1 MPLTQETVRT
11 AMLAAQGLLTPPP
24 KTAEKTDLLP
34 AIRQMG
40 YLQIDTI
47 QAVRRSQNLVLW
59 SRLGDYEV
67 EWLDELHAEGE
78 LFEYYAHALC
88 YLPIEEYPVFRGFM
102 LNGGRA
108 TKYWKKWAD
117 EHPDILT
124 HVHKVVR
131 EKGPTCS
138 LDFKGETLS
147 TGWGSVK
154 HEKLALERLFVTGE
168 LMVSHRKKFR
178 RFYDLRERVLPDWDD
193 ADALDPEA
201 GHQQLLLKTIK
212 ALGVAREDWITP
224 YYYRAKNG
232 LTDTL
237 AKLVTEGQL
246 QQVAVEGWEKPAY
259 IHADQVE
266 MVEAAR
272 TKKLKPEYTTL
283 LSPFDPLISDRD
295 RALALFDFD
304 YRLEAYTPVKDR
316 KYGHF
321 CLPILHKGRLIGRL
335 DPKAHRKE
343 KRMEVRKIFL
353 EPGIPITEEL
363 VNALRDTLQA
373 FTAWHGLDALE
384 IVETDPVEL
393 REALV

>member
-117 EHPDILT
+117 KNPDTLA

-154 HEKLALERLFVTGE
+154 HEKLALERLFCD
-168 LMVSHRKKFR
+168 R
-178 RFYDLRERVLPDWDD
+178 RIDGLP
-193 ADALDPEA
+193 P
-201 GHQQLLLKTIK
+201 
-212 ALGVAREDWITP
+212 
-224 YYYRAKNG
+224 
-232 LTDTL
+232 
-237 AKLVTEGQL
+237 
-246 QQVAVEGWEKPAY
+246 
-259 IHADQVE
+259 
-266 MVEAAR
+266 
-272 TKKLKPEYTTL
+272 
-283 LSPFDPLISDRD
+283 
-295 RALALFDFD
+295 
-304 YRLEAYTPVKDR
+304 
-316 KYGHF
+316 
-321 CLPILHKGRLIGRL
+321 
-335 DPKAHRKE
+335 
-343 KRMEVRKIFL
+343 
-353 EPGIPITEEL
+353 
-363 VNALRDTLQA
+363 
-373 FTAWHGLDALE
+373 
-384 IVETDPVEL
+384 
-393 REALV
+393 

>member
-11 AMLAAQGLLTPPP
+11 AMLAAQGLLAPP
-24 KTAEKTDLLP
+24 KKQAEKADLLP
-34 AIRQMG
+34 IIRQMG

-67 EWLDELHAEGE
+67 DWLDELHAEVQ

-88 YLPIEEYPVFRGFM
+88 YLPIEDFPIFRGFI

-108 TKYWKKWAD
+108 TKYWQKWA
-117 EHPDILT
+117 EQHPDIIASVLEA
-124 HVHKVVR
+124 VR
-131 EKGPTCS
+131 ENGPLCS
-138 LDFKGETLS
+138 LDFEGKTIS

-154 HEKLALERLFVTGE
+154 HEKAALDHLFVSGE
-168 LMVSHRKKFR
+168 LMVTHREKFR
-178 RFYDLRERVLPDWDD
+178 RFYDLRKRVLPEWDD

-201 GHQQLLLKTIK
+201 GHRQLLLKTIR
-212 ALGVAREDWITP
+212 ALGVAREDWLTT
-224 YYYRAKNG
+224 YYYRVKNG
-232 LTDTL
+232 LSDTMNE
-237 AKLVTEGQL
+237 LVAAGRVLSVE
-246 QQVAVEGWEKPAY
+246 VEGWEQPAY
-259 IHADQVE
+259 VHSDQAKL
-266 MVEAAR
+266 VEAAAAG
-272 TKKLKPEYTTL
+272 KLTPSATTL

-295 RALALFDFD
+295 RALDLFNFD

-321 CLPILHKGRLIGRL
+321 SLPILHKGRLIGRL

-343 KRMEVRKIFL
+343 KRLEIRKIYL
-353 EPGIPITEEL
+353 EPGVRITDEL
-363 VNALRDTLQA
+363 AADLRNMLQA
-373 FTAWHGLDALE
+373 FTAWHGLETLE

>member
-1 MPLTQETVRT
+1 MPITQETVRT
-11 AMLAAQGLLTPPP
+11 AMLAAQGLLSPPEKP
-24 KTAEKTDLLP
+24 AQKTNLLP
-34 AIRQMG
+34 IIRQMG

-67 EWLDELHAEGE
+67 DWLDELHAEGR

-88 YLPIEEYPVFRGFM
+88 YLPMEDYPIFRGFI

-108 TKYWKKWAD
+108 TKYWQKWANQ
-117 EHPDILT
+117 HPELIAWVLEE
-124 HVHKVVR
+124 VR
-131 EKGPTCS
+131 EKGPVCS
-138 LDFKGETLS
+138 LDFEGETLS

-154 HEKLALERLFVTGE
+154 HEKLALEHLFVNGD
-168 LMVSHRKKFR
+168 LMVSHRKNFR

-193 ADALDPEA
+193 ADALDPES
-201 GHQQLLLKTIK
+201 GHRQLILKTIH
-212 ALGVAREDWITP
+212 ALGVAREDWLTT

-232 LTDTL
+232 LSDAL
-237 AKLVTEGQL
+237 AELVAGGQI
-246 QQVAVEGWEKPAY
+246 QQVDVEGWDKPAY
-259 IHADQVE
+259 IHSEQVK
-266 MVEAAR
+266 MVDAAS
-272 TKKLKPEYTTL
+272 TGKLDPSYTTL

-295 RALALFDFD
+295 RALDLFNFD

-321 CLPILHKGRLIGRL
+321 CLPILHQGRLIGRL

-343 KRMEVRKIFL
+343 KRLEIRKIYL
-353 EPGIPITEEL
+353 ESGVAITDAL
-363 VNALRDTLQA
+363 VSDLRNTLQA
-373 FTAWHGLDALE
+373 FTVWHGLDTLE
-384 IVETDPVEL
+384 IMETDPVEL